1 MAVVE
6 RIAHRVAVMYAGQVV
21 EIGSAAAVLSKP
33 RHSYTKRLIAAVP
46 GVERRRQR
54 YDVDT
59 TPVPSLIK
67 PKGYEPGPA
76 EWITAGEDHLVRVE

>member
-1 MAVVE
+1 
-6 RIAHRVAVMYAGQVV
+6 
-21 EIGSAAAVLSKP
+21 
-33 RHSYTKRLIAAVP
+33 VP

-67 PKGYEPGPA
+67 PKGYEPPPV
-76 EWITAGEDHLVRVE
+76 EWLTAGDDHLVRVE